1 MTNNFI
7 AENMQLFNL
16 FIFMLNVVFI
26 STTINLKKTEMK
38 GEGVVGERNEKK
50 AEKSTVAI
58 LKDGQLVCAYTL
70 IKTSH

>member
-16 FIFMLNVVFI
+16 FIFMLNVVFK

-38 GEGVVGERNEKK
+38 GEGVVG
-50 AEKSTVAI
+50 
-58 LKDGQLVCAYTL
+58 
-70 IKTSH
+70 